1 MSKTSEK
8 YIISRLESTER
19 DLKWTERTRQSLI
32 EDLKKTNEKLSVLV
46 HLFEQ
51 TTSENGE
58 YVWYR
63 LKGSSLISPEADAY
77 KIIKAYLEVEEE
89 EGIPF

>member
-8 YIISRLESTER
+8 YIISRLENTER
-19 DLKWTERTRQSLI
+19 DLKWAENRCNCMETELRKF
-32 EDLKKTNEKLSVLV
+32 EKKLYTMAS
-46 HLFEQ
+46 LFEQ

-63 LKGSSLISPEADAY
+63 LKGSSLISSEADAY
-77 KIIKAYLEVEEE
+77 KIIDELLHPEEE
-89 EGIPF
+89 IPF

>member
-8 YIISRLESTER
+8 YIISRLERTER
-19 DLKWTERTRQSLI
+19 DLKWSEKAKEHLI
-32 EDLKKTNEKLSVLV
+32 EDLNKTDAKLHVIAN
-46 HLFEQ
+46 LFEQ

-77 KIIKAYLEVEEE
+77 KIIDELLHPEEE
-89 EGIPF
+89 IPF